1 MAMAKKPGKVKAPTN
16 SRAEQVFYARNAAAK
31 SAVKYAAGDTVQRNA
46 ETAKVSLSSKEFE
59 KARNILKPRMQ
70 LDRSRTAARGVAIEK
85 MQEKKAAAKRA
96 AAAIGNST
104 VTKKAAAK
112 PMAKP
117 ATKAPAKTTTKAP
130 AKAPVKKKVL
140 VMPDKIS
147 PSKMTP
153 AQKARYL
160 KNPERYDG

>member
-1 MAMAKKPGKVKAPTN
+1 MASGYSGASAPRTKIMAKK
-16 SRAEQVFYARNAAAK
+16 
-31 SAVKYAAGDTVQRNA
+31 
-46 ETAKVSLSSKEFE
+46 
-59 KARNILKPRMQ
+59 
-70 LDRSRTAARGVAIEK
+70 
-85 MQEKKAAAKRA
+85 
-96 AAAIGNST
+96 ST
-104 VTKKAAAK
+104 
-112 PMAKP
+112 
-117 ATKAPAKTTTKAP
+117 

>member
-1 MAMAKKPGKVKAPTN
+1 MASGYSGASAPRT
-16 SRAEQVFYARNAAAK
+16 K
-31 SAVKYAAGDTVQRNA
+31 TV
-46 ETAKVSLSSKEFE
+46 V
-59 KARNILKPRMQ
+59 
-70 LDRSRTAARGVAIEK
+70 
-85 MQEKKAAAKRA
+85 KKA
-96 AAAIGNST
+96 T
-104 VTKKAAAK
+104 
-112 PMAKP
+112 
-117 ATKAPAKTTTKAP
+117 